1 MSKLKPC
8 PFCGG
13 KADTGHHKSR
23 NKDDEYYLVMCVHC
37 FARTVGETI
46 EEAEDTWNTRADGWI
61 PVSEKLP
68 EKQQTVI
75 VYSQYGTSLGWIL
88 WNEWMTIEGL
98 CKPGATVTH
107 WMPLP
112 KPPQEV
118 E

>member
-1 MSKLKPC
+1 MSEIEKAMEYLYDITTDAIYCITSDEKDAINLAIQVLEEKLERE
-8 PFCGG
+8 
-13 KADTGHHKSR
+13 H
-23 NKDDEYYLVMCVHC
+23 
-37 FARTVGETI
+37 VGET
-46 EEAEDTWNTRADGWI
+46 NGMLWI